1 MSKHRLLARTKL
13 LGKFVTVQLAVQA
26 MGVASGILLV
36 RALSQTEYAYFTL
49 ANSMMATMAILADS
63 GIGIALSSI
72 GGKVWQ
78 DRQRFGELINT
89 ALRMRRY
96 LAAVAAVAVT
106 PIMIW
111 LLLSNGASKLYAG
124 LVTLIVLIGVNYQ
137 LLTGVLMIVPR
148 LRSQITRVQKLD
160 SLVAGSRLVLVSA
173 AFFLFLDAAVAI
185 AASIIGVVLQ
195 YLLLSR
201 WVRDGI
207 EPTAPVNSDD
217 RRTMVGIVKHQAPNA
232 VFYCLQGQLTVWLIS
247 VFGTTK
253 NIAEVGALGR
263 LGMVFSVISSV
274 MASIV
279 LPSFAR
285 CQEPSELRRRYF
297 QVIGGFCL
305 MGLGL
310 VSGAALFPDQL
321 LWILGN
327 KYSNLRSELVLMMAL
342 SASSA
347 LIAAMWSMNAS
358 RAWIKFSWLNI
369 PLTAVIQIVLLR
381 TLPISTLHGVLWFGI
396 LSLTPTFSLN
406 VMLSLKGLFGPLRI
420 APAVSAEEA
429 R

>member
-1 MSKHRLLARTKL
+1 MSFIRRTKL
-13 LGKFVTVQLAVQA
+13 LGKFVTVQVAVQA

-111 LLLSNGASKLYAG
+111 LLLSNGASKLYA
-124 LVTLIVLIGVNYQ
+124 VVITLIVLLGVNYQ

-160 SLVAGSRLVLVSA
+160 SLVAGSRLLLVSA

-185 AASIIGVVLQ
+185 AASIIGVALQ
-195 YLLLSR
+195 YILLSR

-207 EPTAPVNSDD
+207 EPSAPVNNDD

-263 LGMVFSVISSV
+263 LGMVFSV
-274 MASIV
+274 
-279 LPSFAR
+279 
-285 CQEPSELRRRYF
+285 
-297 QVIGGFCL
+297 
-305 MGLGL
+305 
-310 VSGAALFPDQL
+310 
-321 LWILGN
+321 
-327 KYSNLRSELVLMMAL
+327 
-342 SASSA
+342 
-347 LIAAMWSMNAS
+347 
-358 RAWIKFSWLNI
+358 
-369 PLTAVIQIVLLR
+369 
-381 TLPISTLHGVLWFGI
+381 
-396 LSLTPTFSLN
+396 
-406 VMLSLKGLFGPLRI
+406 
-420 APAVSAEEA
+420 
-429 R
+429 